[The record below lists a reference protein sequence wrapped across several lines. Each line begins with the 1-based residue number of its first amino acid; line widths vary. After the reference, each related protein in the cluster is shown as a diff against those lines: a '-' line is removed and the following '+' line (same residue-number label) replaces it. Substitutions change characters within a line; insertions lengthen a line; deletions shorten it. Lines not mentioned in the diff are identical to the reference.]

1 MNALAE
7 QNQSCKAAHPLDF
20 LFDRATALAGRA
32 RDGDLPF
39 IDAVDMA
46 YSAAEWSGLV
56 DRFGDD
62 VVQLVLADAFLGAR
76 S

>member
-1 MNALAE
+1 MNE
-7 QNQSCKAAHPLDF
+7 HNYSQSHPLYIF
-20 LFDRATALAGRA
+20 FERCTALAGRV
-32 RDGDLPF
+32 RNEGLQF

-62 VVQLVLADAFLGAR
+62 VVQRFLADAFLR
-76 S
+76 SRS